1 MHELSIAISITE
13 IVKEEA
19 LKNQAQQVN
28 KVHLHIGKLSGIE
41 PDALYMA
48 MEEAVRGSVL
58 EQTNW
63 VYKWIDGVAVCE
75 ECCQEFTSSD
85 YFKLCPY
92 CNSTHTALIKGK
104 EMYVQS
110 IEIEKE

>member
-19 LKNQAQQVN
+19 LKHQAEQVTM
-28 KVHLHIGKLSGIE
+28 VHLRIGKLSGIE

-48 MEEAVRGSVL
+48 MEEAIRGTTL
-58 EQTNW
+58 EKTNW
-63 VYKWIDGVAVCE
+63 VYNWIDGVAVCD
-75 ECCQEFTSSD
+75 ECCQEFASND
-85 YFKLCPY
+85 YFKLCPH
-92 CNSTHTALIKGK
+92 CNSINTALIKGK

-110 IEIEKE
+110 IEIE